1 MNKLFLIL
9 AACLIAG
16 CAGGTPMDNAENT
29 PRRFGP
35 DEYGVVC
42 YTTYTGHP
50 VGCVQVQE
58 GKD

>member
-1 MNKLFLIL
+1 MNKMCLIL

-16 CAGGTPMDNAENT
+16 CAGGEPMSVEDT
-29 PRRFGP
+29 SPLRYGP

-42 YTTYTGHP
+42 YTTVSAYP
-50 VGCVQVQE
+50 IGCVQVQE